1 MYSTIETNSTYT
13 KKNNKSIVYK
23 LLHFLLAVLY
33 PPMEVHSQVQVL
45 HFMEAINEVK
55 VDHMSKVSQSLSLK
69 VLKSKTFE
77 KRKA

>member
-1 MYSTIETNSTYT
+1 MYSTIETNGTHT

-23 LLHFLLAVLY
+23 LLHFLLAVLC
-33 PPMEVHSQVQVL
+33 PPMEVPNQVQVL

-69 VLKSKTFE
+69 V
-77 KRKA
+77 